1 MEKLYNHFP
10 ILSWNEKKSEKNE
23 WNFKKT
29 FLLNLALNNNKLR
42 RDQKASKNK
51 CNKSSEDK

>member
-51 CNKSSEDK
+51 CNKSCEDK

>member
-10 ILSWNEKKSEKNE
+10 ILSWNEKISEKNE